1 MLVGVGPGA
10 GTELISKELMVDDGG
25 RSELSEGKIIL
36 SKRLAQ
42 RNHLAKG
49 TDTLGWRWKYRG
61 VERHQSW
68 TEAPR
73 KEVE

>member
-1 MLVGVGPGA
+1 LVGVGLGV
-10 GTELISKELMVDDGG
+10 GFELINKELRVDDGG
-25 RSELSEGKIIL
+25 RSELSEGKTIL
-36 SKRLAQ
+36 SKKLVQRNRLA
-42 RNHLAKG
+42 KV

-68 TEAPR
+68 TGAPR

>member
-1 MLVGVGPGA
+1 M
-10 GTELISKELMVDDGG
+10 
-25 RSELSEGKIIL
+25 L
-36 SKRLAQ
+36 SKKLAQ
-42 RNHLAKG
+42 RDRLVKD

-68 TEAPR
+68 MEAPR

>member
-1 MLVGVGPGA
+1 M
-10 GTELISKELMVDDGG
+10 TGG
-25 RSELSEGKIIL
+25 GGSELSEGKIIL
-36 SKRLAQ
+36 SKKLAQ
-42 RNHLAKG
+42 RDRLVKG

-61 VERHQSW
+61 VEIHRSW